1 MADLEVVP
9 RVEEE
14 EREEEQE
21 TKARG
26 YLKRNPRAKWIALA
40 VAVALLVG
48 GLLVWHYFSIR
59 ESTDDA
65 QIEGDIIPISARVGG
80 TVQRVLF
87 EDNQY
92 VEAGAI
98 LVQIDQADYKVA
110 LDRAEADLAEAQ
122 ASSQAAK
129 ANIPITSTTS
139 ASQLQTAR
147 ANLVAAQREAEAS
160 QSRVVEAQANEQK
173 AAADLERYRQLVQK
187 DEVPRQ
193 TYDTAVASEA
203 STRAMLDSA
212 RAAVAVAQSKVLQAE
227 AEVRSAGT
235 APQQI
240 EVTRG
245 RAGSAAASVMKS
257 TAAVEQ
263 ARLDL
268 EYTTVRAPVSGIV
281 SKKSVQPGQ
290 VISPGQP
297 LVALVPTQNMW
308 VVANFKETQL
318 KNMHPGQSA
327 TIHVDAYGRD
337 YKGLVDSFGGATA
350 ARFSL
355 LPPENATGNYVKV
368 VQRVPVKIV
377 FEKDQ
382 DQEHRLRPGLSVT
395 PTVITK

>member
-14 EREEEQE
+14 REEEKQ

-40 VAVALLVG
+40 VVLLLLVG
-48 GLLVWHYFSIR
+48 GLFVWHYFSIR

-87 EDNQY
+87 DDNQY

-98 LVQIDQADYKVA
+98 LVTIDQADYKIA
-110 LDRAEADLAEAQ
+110 LDRAEADLADAQ
-122 ASSQAAK
+122 AGAQAAK
-129 ANIPITSTTS
+129 ANIPITSTTT
-139 ASQLQTAR
+139 ASQTETAR
-147 ANLVAAQREAEAS
+147 ANLVAAQRDVEAA
-160 QSRVVEAQANEQK
+160 QSRVAEAQANEQK

-193 TYDTAVASEA
+193 TYETAVATEA
-203 STRAMLDSA
+203 STRAVLDSSH
-212 RAAVAVAQSKVLQAE
+212 AAVAVAQSKVLQAE
-227 AEVRSAGT
+227 AQLRSAGT

-263 ARLDL
+263 ARLNL

-337 YKGLVDSFGGATA
+337 YKGHVDSFGGATA

-382 DQEHRLRPGLSVT
+382 DPEHRLRPGLSVT

>member
-9 RVEEE
+9 RVEDE
-14 EREEEQE
+14 EREEEKQ

-26 YLKRNPRAKWIALA
+26 YLKRNPRAKWIVLA
-40 VAVALLVG
+40 VVLVVLVG

-98 LVQIDQADYKVA
+98 LVQIDQADYKIA

-122 ASSQAAK
+122 AGAQAAK
-129 ANIPITSTTS
+129 ANIPITSTTTS
-139 ASQLQTAR
+139 SQLETSR
-147 ANLVAAQREAEAS
+147 ANLVAAQREVEAA
-160 QSRVVEAQANEQK
+160 QSRVKEAEANEQK

-193 TYDTAVASEA
+193 TYDTAVATEA
-203 STRAMLDSA
+203 STRAMLDSS

-227 AEVRSAGT
+227 AQVRSAGT

-245 RAGSAAASVMKS
+245 RAGSATASVMKN

-318 KNMHPGQSA
+318 KNMRPGQSA

-337 YKGLVDSFGGATA
+337 YKGHVDSFGGATA

-382 DQEHRLRPGLSVT
+382 DPEHRLRPGLSVT

>member
-9 RVEEE
+9 RVEDE
-14 EREEEQE
+14 EREEERQ

-26 YLKRNPRAKWIALA
+26 YLKRNPRAKWIVLA
-40 VAVALLVG
+40 VVLVVLVG

-98 LVQIDQADYKVA
+98 LVQIDQADYKIA
-110 LDRAEADLAEAQ
+110 LDRAEADLADAQ
-122 ASSQAAK
+122 AGAQAAK
-129 ANIPITSTTS
+129 ANIPITSTTTS
-139 ASQLQTAR
+139 SQLETSR
-147 ANLVAAQREAEAS
+147 ANLVAAQREVEAA
-160 QSRVVEAQANEQK
+160 QSRVKEAEANEQK

-193 TYDTAVASEA
+193 TYDTAVATEA
-203 STRAMLDSA
+203 STRAMLDSS

-227 AEVRSAGT
+227 AQVRSAGT

-245 RAGSAAASVMKS
+245 RAGSATASVMKN

-318 KNMHPGQSA
+318 KNMRPGQSA

-337 YKGLVDSFGGATA
+337 YKGHVDSFGGATA

-382 DQEHRLRPGLSVT
+382 DPEHRLRPGLSVT

>member
-14 EREEEQE
+14 EREEEQG

-40 VAVALLVG
+40 VAVVLLVG

-98 LVQIDQADYKVA
+98 LVQLDQADYKVA

-147 ANLVAAQREAEAS
+147 ANLVAAQREADAS
-160 QSRVVEAQANEQK
+160 QSRVAEAQANEQK

-193 TYDTAVASEA
+193 TYDTAVAAEA
-203 STRAMLDSA
+203 STRAVLDSA

-227 AEVRSAGT
+227 AQVRSAGT

-327 TIHVDAYGRD
+327 TIHVDAYGSD
-337 YKGLVDSFGGATA
+337 YKGHVDSFGGATA

-368 VQRVPVKIV
+368 VQRVPVKVV

-382 DQEHRLRPGLSVT
+382 DPEHRLRPGLSVT

>member
-14 EREEEQE
+14 ESEPKATR
-21 TKARG
+21 ARG
-26 YLKRNPRAKWIALA
+26 YLKRNPRAKWIVAA
-40 VAVALLVG
+40 VVLVLLIG
-48 GLLVWHYFSIR
+48 GLLVWHYFSVR

-92 VEAGAI
+92 VEAGTI

-110 LDRAEADLAEAQ
+110 LDRAQADLADAEAS
-122 ASSQAAK
+122 AQAAK
-129 ANIPITSTTS
+129 ANIPITSTTTS
-139 ASQLQTAR
+139 SQTDVAR
-147 ANLVAAQREAEAS
+147 ANLVAAQRDVEAA
-160 QSRVVEAQANEQK
+160 QSRVKEAEANEQK
-173 AAADLERYRQLVQK
+173 AAADLDRYRQLVQK

-193 TYDTAVASEA
+193 TYDSAVANEA
-203 STRAMLDSA
+203 STRATLDSA

-227 AEVRSAGT
+227 AQLRSAGT

-245 RAGSAAASVMKS
+245 KAGSAAASVMKN

-290 VISPGQP
+290 VIQPGQP

-318 KNMHPGQSA
+318 KNMHPGQPA
-327 TIHVDAYGRD
+327 KVHVDAYGRD
-337 YKGLVDSFGGATA
+337 YNGHVDSFGGATA

-377 FEKDQ
+377 FEKNQ
-382 DQEHRLRPGLSVT
+382 DPEHRLRPGLSVT

>member
-1 MADLEVVP
+1 MP
-9 RVEEE
+9 RVEET
-14 EREEEQE
+14 EEEPRSAR
-21 TKARG
+21 ARG
-26 YLKRNPRAKWIALA
+26 YLKRNPRAKWLVIAA
-40 VAVALLVG
+40 VAVLLVG
-48 GLLVWHYFSIR
+48 GLLILHYFSIR

-92 VEAGAI
+92 VEAGTI
-98 LVQIDQADYKVA
+98 LVQMDPTDYQVA
-110 LDRAEADLAEAQ
+110 LDKAKADLADAEASAQ
-122 ASSQAAK
+122 SAK
-129 ANIPITSTTS
+129 ANIPITSTTAS
-139 ASQLQTAR
+139 SQLETAR
-147 ANLVAAQREAEAS
+147 ANLVAAQRDVEAANA
-160 QSRVVEAQANEQK
+160 RVQEAQANYQK
-173 AAADLERYRQLVQK
+173 AVADLQRYTQLVQK

-193 TYDTAVASEA
+193 QYETAVAAEA
-203 STRAMLDSA
+203 AARATLDSA
-212 RAAVAVAQSKVLQAE
+212 RAAVSFSESKVLQAQ
-227 AEVRSAGT
+227 AQLRSAGT
-235 APQQI
+235 VPEQI
-240 EVTRG
+240 SVTRG
-245 RAGSAAASVMKS
+245 RAGSAAASVQQK
-257 TAAVEQ
+257 AAALEQ
-263 ARLDL
+263 ARLNL

-290 VISPGQP
+290 VIQPGQP
-297 LVALVPTQNMW
+297 MVALVPVQNMGG
-308 VVANFKETQL
+308 VANFKETQL

-337 YKGLVDSFGGATA
+337 YKGHVDSFGGATA

-382 DQEHRLRPGLSVT
+382 DPEHRLRPGLSVT

>member
-14 EREEEQE
+14 EREEEKQ

-26 YLKRNPRAKWIALA
+26 YLKRNPRAKWIVLA
-40 VAVALLVG
+40 VVLVVLVG

-98 LVQIDQADYKVA
+98 LVQIDQADYKIA

-122 ASSQAAK
+122 AGAQAAK
-129 ANIPITSTTS
+129 ANIPITSTTTS
-139 ASQLQTAR
+139 SQLETSR
-147 ANLVAAQREAEAS
+147 ANLVAAQREVEAA
-160 QSRVVEAQANEQK
+160 QSRVKEAEANEQK

-193 TYDTAVASEA
+193 TYDTAVATEA
-203 STRAMLDSA
+203 STRAMLDSS

-227 AEVRSAGT
+227 AQVRSAGT

-245 RAGSAAASVMKS
+245 RAGSATASVMKN

-318 KNMHPGQSA
+318 KNMRPGQSA

-337 YKGLVDSFGGATA
+337 YKGHVDSFGGATA

-382 DQEHRLRPGLSVT
+382 DPEHRLRPGLSVT